1 MVPSIPAFSNFHS
14 RPISLGQELF
24 SKIASSCFPQGLSFL
39 KLWKNCAL
47 WGQEGISKFIVVS
60 GICWSRTIWTKLRL
74 IINNFVP
81 DYFKDPDWS
90 KKERKWKPMEM
101 WKIFIGQKH
110 MSWSIG
116 PWRLPSTW
124 WRVFLLTKSAQW
136 VDSIPNSCDV
146 PAQRDTCSHLRTD
159 LLPIYVVHS
168 GICKVIAI
176 LFNSSGIYKTIPHH
190 AHYYSHSLCS
200 IIE

>member
-14 RPISLGQELF
+14 RPISLSQELF
-24 SKIASSCFPQGLSFL
+24 SKIASSCFPQQLSFL

-47 WGQEGISKFIVVS
+47 WGQEGISKFVVVS
-60 GICWSRTIWTKLRL
+60 GICWSKTIWTKLRL

-81 DYFKDPDWS
+81 DYFKDSDWS

-101 WKIFIGQKH
+101 WKIFIGRNNLCHGVLTLRGFPPPGGFLFSQKC
-110 MSWSIG
+110 S
-116 PWRLPSTW
+116 
-124 WRVFLLTKSAQW
+124 
-136 VDSIPNSCDV
+136 VDTIPNSCDV
-146 PAQRDTCSHLRTD
+146 PAQRDTCSHLRAD

-190 AHYYSHSLCS
+190 TYYYSHSLCS
-200 IIE
+200 TIE